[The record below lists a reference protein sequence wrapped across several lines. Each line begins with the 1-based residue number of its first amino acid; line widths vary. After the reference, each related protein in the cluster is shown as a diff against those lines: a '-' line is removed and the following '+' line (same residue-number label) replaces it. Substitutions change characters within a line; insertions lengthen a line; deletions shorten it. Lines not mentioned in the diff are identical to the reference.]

1 MYINAAE
8 YLEEIRA
15 TRISINNKNRALKA
29 YDSMLEASG
38 IAYDNTNITIS
49 PRQDGLERKALAHI
63 EKCAE
68 LRAEIAEM
76 IEWMHKRIDEA
87 VNYINRIESDEQKE
101 VLMLRYIEHMSWSE
115 ILDIRGCD
123 ELSSQYK
130 LHKRAIMSLQH
141 VLEGEGYK

>member
-15 TRISINNKNRALKA
+15 TRVSINNMNRELKA
-29 YDSMLEASG
+29 YDIILEASG
-38 IAYDNTNITIS
+38 ISYDNTNISVS
-49 PRQDGLERKALAHI
+49 PRQDGLERKAMAHL

-68 LRAEIAEM
+68 LRAEITEK

-87 VNYINRIESDEQKE
+87 VSYINRIDSEEQKE
-101 VLMLRYIEHMSWSE
+101 VLMFRYIEHMSWSE

-141 VLEGEGYK
+141 VLEGEGSI